1 MKRWLL
7 AAAMLLLSVAVFAQ
21 TPAPQ
26 DQGAEE
32 GGHQAASMRRHMD
45 PQQQLDHLSKQL
57 NLNDDQKQKVKPLL
71 DQQAEQMQS
80 LRQDTSLSQQDR
92 RAKFQEIHQST
103 MSQIR
108 SLLDEKQQKKF
119 DKMMQK
125 QEERRA
131 HRMGEGGP
139 QGGQSGGNNPPQ

>member
-7 AAAMLLLSVAVFAQ
+7 TAAMLLLSVAVFAQ
-21 TPAPQ
+21 ASAPQ

-32 GGHQAASMRRHMD
+32 GGHQAAGMRRHMD

-108 SLLDEKQQKKF
+108 SVLDEKQQKKF
-119 DKMMQK
+119 DKTMQK